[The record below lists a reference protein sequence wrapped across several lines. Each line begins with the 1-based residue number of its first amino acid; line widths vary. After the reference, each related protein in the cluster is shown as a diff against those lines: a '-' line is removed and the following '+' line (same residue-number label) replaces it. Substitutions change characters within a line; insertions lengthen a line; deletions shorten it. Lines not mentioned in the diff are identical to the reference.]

1 MKNKSTDEITQPI
14 ALNNH
19 LDWLSF
25 KAEARRNNKNISL
38 NMESLQE
45 KAFNQSVIALGK
57 NSIQFILS
65 K

>member
-1 MKNKSTDEITQPI
+1 MKNKSTDEITQPT

-25 KAEARRNNKNISL
+25 KAEPRRSNKNISL

-57 NSIQFILS
+57 NFIQFILS